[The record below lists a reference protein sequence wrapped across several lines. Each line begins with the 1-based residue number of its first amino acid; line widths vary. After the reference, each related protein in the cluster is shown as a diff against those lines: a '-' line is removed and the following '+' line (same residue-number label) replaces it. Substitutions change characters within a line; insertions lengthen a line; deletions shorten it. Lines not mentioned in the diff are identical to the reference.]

1 MVKWLVVV
9 FCVALGACVAQP
21 RVSPRQAA
29 YNELRKNMSKIEVA
43 RILRGNRRVRVIQ
56 MGDPSDPSED
66 LEYWYF
72 ARSSTENDYVVFSFE
87 GKLLQWEYREPLQAS
102 Q

>member
-1 MVKWLVVV
+1 
-9 FCVALGACVAQP
+9 
-21 RVSPRQAA
+21 
-29 YNELRKNMSKIEVA
+29 
-43 RILRGNRRVRVIQ
+43 